1 MPQVLEEIVAL
12 VACRRQATAR
22 VDVHCACRL
31 QAPGDSTGGRALRLS
46 LTGARRQ
53 HGWTCKQIVG
63 KQIVDGP
70 FFLLT
75 ASRRGALGCT
85 RSERDAAPAV
95 SPPHAG
101 VGVF

>member
-1 MPQVLEEIVAL
+1 MDEPVPQVLEEIVAL

-53 HGWTCKQIVG
+53 QGGRALVG

-70 FFLLT
+70 VPQIQEKIVEVIKVML
-75 ASRRGALGCT
+75 REQCQ
-85 RSERDAAPAV
+85 
-95 SPPHAG
+95 
-101 VGVF
+101 

>member
-53 HGWTCKQIVG
+53 HGWTCTCREA
-63 KQIVDGP
+63 D
-70 FFLLT
+70 
-75 ASRRGALGCT
+75 RGWSGTTDPGEDC
-85 RSERDAAPAV
+85 
-95 SPPHAG
+95 
-101 VGVF
+101 